1 MADPSPRARPISSFD
16 PNGNAQ
22 ESTSYRNSSDWT
34 RSGDWGASA
43 NSGSGPSQ
51 PFRREPGSRPS
62 SSGLDKAVQPPQAQ
76 ANPSSSMPSSPRSS
90 FMVINNGQSSK
101 MGSASPAASPVA
113 SRRVTPQ
120 TSFSGPPPGAA
131 TPFSTH
137 SRRSSGNLMSHVT
150 GVQTPDP
157 AGSSTTGSTPRA
169 PYRMEGQQQ
178 SRQAPAL
185 SGWSLSQIPHFGSSA
200 DAYAP
205 LPVLPASG
213 RQGGNSYDT
222 TLGAQDDAGVTDRGQ
237 RSGAVTPGGD
247 SYGTHFTNESVNRDA
262 RRASRHSF
270 QTAASG
276 LDSAPSADGL
286 RDARGRGIAGAVSG
300 DRFEEVKSTDDS
312 RRPAGSS
319 PLGYASST
327 ERAVPGSW
335 GFQVSHVRS
344 TSSPLVETKPLT
356 RPTPPSSVID
366 EQFASAK
373 NSPLIVP
380 SVLPPPTTR
389 ARQAGPERKPVGGA
403 AALGQT
409 SASPS
414 TGSRFEEW
422 ELKQPG
428 QGSNASRPS
437 SIGAPGQLGREQPA
451 LAMNG
456 AKPSPR
462 LSIGNKEQPPVPSA
476 ARESEIQPSTP
487 ISPTYPASVE
497 STTVGPAVPDKGN
510 GIPAGAPPPTPPKIS
525 GSYAQAPLSRRPE
538 LALDVAPPTLPRDAA
553 PDPEIP
559 PQTSPVSDYRRRPLA
574 DSNFGSPALKPSIVG
589 PGIGAHNVTAAGA
602 LVSTSPP
609 SPEDMRMQRSSTAG
623 LLPRAALVEGP
634 GHDSAEPSGRAES
647 VSSVDT
653 PSREPSP
660 PPEGEVEARA
670 EWERARMKQKQKRS
684 TKNNARR
691 STLRGQLKPLQMVS
705 TGDNGNAGQEASREL
720 GGEPAALKAFAPSAK
735 PNSGAMS
742 TQQLQKQQARDQRR
756 SVGAINMTMGAM
768 GGADV
773 ASGVNGPYPMFP
785 SPSQGATPGR
795 QYLGMLPQ
803 RSLVP
808 PFELQQRPD
817 GLLSGLIGPD
827 GVRRSVNDP
836 EVCLECMMR
845 DEDMIDVDVL
855 GPGLWERES
864 DRDFDEALR
873 IEREEGQRNQS
884 ERGGTGTG
892 PNSGSA
898 GTGDD
903 LSAAGHSSTD
913 AASREGPSRNTS
925 LGTGT
930 KIRVKRVGKH
940 DALTAERL
948 KLHTQMNPPASSH
961 RWRTLQQFLAVQA
974 KYIAIEQ
981 KLLQDEWNRSHGGPG
996 AGRRDR
1002 SVTAPGNASVSESVA
1017 TSTEGGGGRRSPET
1031 AAIPKKSMSKNRS
1044 VPLLMPQRAAKLVG
1058 DEDLRPEE
1066 KTMREKDVALARE
1079 ARRRNAG
1086 STSPSI
1092 RNMAGSAMPVP
1103 GSASVPG
1110 SQTMASVLPR
1120 RPGGFSTPGRT
1131 ASASDLR
1138 GVPGSMLSPA
1148 IPSTPE
1154 SLAPPNAAF
1163 ASGSLGTPKGFGAS
1177 TVSQLSL
1184 APSGSMLD
1192 MHLAMASSNQADH
1205 RAGHGSA
1212 LPMHSPSQLSKPAQ
1226 SPEAYFGF
1234 PGDGEMS
1241 PIDPSGPYRQDTI
1254 RPDGLRSPP
1263 IGDTSR
1269 DDGGYFKQKKR
1280 DTKTP
1285 STGKEK
1291 GGFKRFMN
1299 KLAGGGQAGNGLSS
1313 PPLDGRSEDSNSQRA
1328 RRTSVSADDAL
1339 APPPGIAGL
1348 LSRARRSTSS
1358 LLGGADSV
1366 ESPRELYM
1374 QPPMS
1379 SNSRNRFDMGPFQS
1393 PLPPE
1398 RKQSRFTPEERATS
1412 PLVGTHRR
1420 GPSNSYFAGVG
1431 PQFSAGGPYP
1441 GPGGPASMQSADPRY
1456 SSQGSAMYS
1465 NGGAAAET
1473 PGSSRTP
1480 SMMSVANTT
1489 TTSSGPQ
1496 PQRQLHRKQAPVG
1509 SMPGGQGPGAQQ
1521 QLLSPG
1527 GGGGYEDGERDSRRP
1542 SVMSLNS
1549 VVPGRPDRSPR
1560 RTDEAG
1566 FSMRQVSSPASLP
1579 RQQQNNTR
1587 GLFGPL
1593 TTPRRGTPNGGDYN
1607 PEEREEM
1614 QDEGNQMSTRGVKD
1628 DNRKSKLL
1636 RLPFGFSNSNNDSS
1650 STKAKRRTSSALPT
1664 SFSSNSGLA
1673 NSGAYYGEAIDEGG
1687 GTPPLRHRASTNAL
1701 ETGMDDE
1708 SKPRKSMNLFER
1720 PRVFSSTSSSGLTS
1734 VRSQSAFGNYEP
1746 APQTGN
1752 SGGGGSGSGGG
1763 GGFASKLRNMRG

>member
-1 MADPSPRARPISSFD
+1 VR
-16 PNGNAQ
+16 
-22 ESTSYRNSSDWT
+22 
-34 RSGDWGASA
+34 
-43 NSGSGPSQ
+43 
-51 PFRREPGSRPS
+51 
-62 SSGLDKAVQPPQAQ
+62 
-76 ANPSSSMPSSPRSS
+76 
-90 FMVINNGQSSK
+90 
-101 MGSASPAASPVA
+101 
-113 SRRVTPQ
+113 
-120 TSFSGPPPGAA
+120 
-131 TPFSTH
+131 
-137 SRRSSGNLMSHVT
+137 
-150 GVQTPDP
+150 
-157 AGSSTTGSTPRA
+157 
-169 PYRMEGQQQ
+169 
-178 SRQAPAL
+178 
-185 SGWSLSQIPHFGSSA
+185 
-200 DAYAP
+200 
-205 LPVLPASG
+205 
-213 RQGGNSYDT
+213 
-222 TLGAQDDAGVTDRGQ
+222 
-237 RSGAVTPGGD
+237 
-247 SYGTHFTNESVNRDA
+247 
-262 RRASRHSF
+262 
-270 QTAASG
+270 
-276 LDSAPSADGL
+276 
-286 RDARGRGIAGAVSG
+286 
-300 DRFEEVKSTDDS
+300 STDDW
-312 RRPAGSS
+312 RRAAASS
-319 PLGYASST
+319 PLGYTSSA
-327 ERAVPGSW
+327 ERPVPGSW
-335 GFQVSHVRS
+335 AGQGSHVRS
-344 TSSPLVETKPLT
+344 TSSPLVEARPLT
-356 RPTPPSSVID
+356 RPTPPGSIID
-366 EQFASAK
+366 DQFASAK
-373 NSPLIVP
+373 TSPLVVT
-380 SVLPPPTTR
+380 SALPPPTKP
-389 ARQAGPERKPVGGA
+389 RQSAPERKSVGSA
-403 AALGQT
+403 AAVGRS

-428 QGSNASRPS
+428 QGTNPSRPS
-437 SIGAPGQLGREQPA
+437 SIGAAGQLDREQPVMA
-451 LAMNG
+451 TNG
-456 AKPSPR
+456 VRPSPR
-462 LSIGNKEQPPVPSA
+462 LSTEYKEQPPIPPSA
-476 ARESEIQPSTP
+476 RDSTSEPPTP
-487 ISPTYPASVE
+487 VSGPYPASAE

-510 GIPAGAPPPTPPKIS
+510 GIPAGAPPPTPPKGS
-525 GSYAQAPLSRRPE
+525 GSYTQGPPSRRPE
-538 LALDVAPPTLPRDAA
+538 LALDVVPPPLPRDAA

-574 DSNFGSPALKPSIVG
+574 DSSFGSPALKSSVVG
-589 PGIGAHNVTAAGA
+589 PGIGAHNVSAATA
-602 LVSTSPP
+602 LSSSPP
-609 SPEDMRMQRSSTAG
+609 SPEDVRMQRSSTAG

-634 GHDSAEPSGRAES
+634 GHDAGEPSGRAES
-647 VSSVDT
+647 VSSVET

-684 TKNNARR
+684 TKNNARK

-705 TGDNGNAGQEASREL
+705 TGDNAIAGQETSREV
-720 GGEPAALKAFAPSAK
+720 GGESAVVKATGPTVK

-836 EVCLECMMR
+836 EICLECMMR

-873 IEREEGQRNQS
+873 LEREEDQRGQS
-884 ERGGTGTG
+884 ERSGNGTG

-898 GTGDD
+898 GTGDE
-903 LSAAGHSSTD
+903 LSAAGHSSTH
-913 AASREGPSRNTS
+913 AASREGPSRSTS

-940 DALTAERL
+940 DPLTAERL

-981 KLLQDEWNRSHGGPG
+981 KLLQDEWNRSHGGPV

-1002 SVTAPGNASVSESVA
+1002 SVTAPGAASVSESVA
-1017 TSTEGGGGRRSPET
+1017 TSTEGAGRRSPET
-1031 AAIPKKSMSKNRS
+1031 ASVPKKSVSKNRS
-1044 VPLLMPQRAAKLVG
+1044 VPLLMPQRGAKLIG

-1066 KTMREKDVALARE
+1066 KTMRERDVALARE

-1092 RNMAGSAMPVP
+1092 RNMAGTAMPTP
-1103 GSASVPG
+1103 GSARLGGVLPEDEKRQVSS

-1120 RPGGFSTPGRT
+1120 RPMPGGFSTPGRT
-1131 ASASDLR
+1131 TSASDLR
-1138 GVPGSMLSPA
+1138 GVPGSMLSPT

-1205 RAGHGSA
+1205 RAGHGSG
-1212 LPMHSPSQLSKPAQ
+1212 LPMHSPTQLSKPSS

-1254 RPDGLRSPP
+1254 RDNGLRSPP
-1263 IGDTSR
+1263 IGDSSK

-1280 DTKTP
+1280 DTKAAGA
-1285 STGKEK
+1285 GKEK

-1299 KLAGGGQAGNGLSS
+1299 KLAGGGQTGNGLSS
-1313 PPLDGRSEDSNSQRA
+1313 PPLDGRSEDSTSLRA
-1328 RRTSVSADDAL
+1328 RRTSISADDAL

-1379 SNSRNRFDMGPFQS
+1379 SNSRHRFDMGPFQS

-1412 PLVGTHRR
+1412 PLVATHRR
-1420 GPSNSYFAGVG
+1420 GPSNSYFAGV
-1431 PQFSAGGPYP
+1431 PHSAGG
-1441 GPGGPASMQSADPRY
+1441 GGAPHLMQTVDSRY
-1456 SSQGSAMYS
+1456 SSQGSAMFS
-1465 NGGAAAET
+1465 HGGGAAAET

-1489 TTSSGPQ
+1489 TTTSGPQ
-1496 PQRQLHRKQAPVG
+1496 PQRQLHRKQAP
-1509 SMPGGQGPGAQQ
+1509 GAQQ
-1521 QLLSPG
+1521 QQQQQHLLSPG
-1527 GGGGYEDGERDSRRP
+1527 GGGAYEDADRGSRRP
-1542 SVMSLNS
+1542 SVISLNNPA
-1549 VVPGRPDRSPR
+1549 PGRPDRSPR

-1579 RQQQNNTR
+1579 RQQGNTR
-1587 GLFGPL
+1587 GLFAPL
-1593 TTPRRGTPNGGDYN
+1593 ASPRPGKPIAGDYN
-1607 PEEREEM
+1607 SSGREEM
-1614 QDEGNQMSTRGVKD
+1614 QDEEQQTSPRGIKG

-1636 RLPFGFSNSNNDSS
+1636 RLPFGFSNSYNDSS
-1650 STKAKRRTSSALPT
+1650 STKAKRRTSSALPS

-1673 NSGAYYGEAIDEGG
+1673 NSGAYYGDAVDEGG
-1687 GTPPLRHRASTNAL
+1687 ETPPLRHRASTNAL
-1701 ETGMDDE
+1701 ETGMGDE
-1708 SKPRKSMNLFER
+1708 PKPRKSMNLFER
-1720 PRVFSSTSSSGLTS
+1720 PRVFSSTSSSGLAS
-1734 VRSQSAFGNYEP
+1734 VRSQSAFGNYE
-1746 APQTGN
+1746 TGTPSGN
-1752 SGGGGSGSGGG
+1752 GSGGGSGGG
-1763 GGFASKLRNMRG
+1763 GGGSGGFASKFRNMRGS